1 MAASVCQLY
10 SRVFSDAAGGHR
22 VGPPHEPHVHCAHA
36 KDLLPPFEL
45 NCVEVMFLDIQFPY
59 PMVMIANL
67 VVKFMTWQF
76 LDGVAV
82 APATEAAESGKG
94 IILEIG
100 SIVLFCV

>member
-1 MAASVCQLY
+1 
-10 SRVFSDAAGGHR
+10 
-22 VGPPHEPHVHCAHA
+22 
-36 KDLLPPFEL
+36 
-45 NCVEVMFLDIQFPY
+45 
-59 PMVMIANL
+59 MVMIANL